1 MREHVGDDEG
11 ATSIDLFTFNDGDV
25 RQNIS
30 EWRFGSSGGHHD
42 WHQDGA
48 LLRVG
53 RAVQTKDENAK
64 NDGSGLQSR
73 AQTSLGQHGANFQ
86 FKGSPPNAPRWWV

>member
-11 ATSIDLFTFNDGDV
+11 ATSVDLFTFNDGDV
-25 RQNIS
+25 GQDIR
-30 EWRFGSSGGHHD
+30 EGGVGSSGGHH
-42 WHQDGA
+42 HGRQDSA

-53 RAVQTKDENAK
+53 RTVQTTDENAK
-64 NDGSGLQSR
+64 NEDSGLQSR
-73 AQTSLGQHGANFQ
+73 AQTRLGQHGANFQ